1 MTLREFVFLGN
12 NYATRKENISSFAYF
27 QEGEKFKV
35 VVNTKTKD
43 QDVPVWT
50 TVVEKEKEALTI
62 FLSIVNQ
69 LK

>member
-43 QDVPVWT
+43 QDVPV
-50 TVVEKEKEALTI
+50 
-62 FLSIVNQ
+62 
-69 LK
+69 